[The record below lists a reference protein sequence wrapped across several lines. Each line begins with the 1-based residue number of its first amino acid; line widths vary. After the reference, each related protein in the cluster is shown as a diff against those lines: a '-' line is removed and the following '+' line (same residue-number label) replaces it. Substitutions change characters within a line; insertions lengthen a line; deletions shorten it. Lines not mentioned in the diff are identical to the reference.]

1 MASNVFS
8 LPDNGLYLDQMQHIL
23 TSTVYTLTM
32 SKTAAQGSHLRDLR
46 ERAGISVRELARQL
60 EIHHTNIVY
69 WEKTNRV
76 AKVELLPQIAAILGV
91 SMEEVLGQP
100 RPKRAPIAPGKLGQI
115 FEAAARLPRRQQ
127 QKIIEFVEPFIRER
141 SKTEAAAH

>member
-1 MASNVFS
+1 MRKA
-8 LPDNGLYLDQMQHIL
+8 DNQD
-23 TSTVYTLTM
+23 SP
-32 SKTAAQGSHLRDLR
+32 LRDLR

-60 EIHHTNIVY
+60 DIHHTNIVY
-69 WEKTNRV
+69 WEKTGRV
-76 AKVELLPQIAAILGV
+76 AKTELLPQLAAILGV
-91 SMEEVLGQP
+91 SVEEVLGQP

-141 SKTEAAAH
+141 SKAGAAAH